1 MPAAARLSLLLAC
14 FLWAISFVATKV
26 ALETVPPLTVV
37 TLRLVMSALC
47 FAAWAAVAGGLGVG
61 RGWWPRLLLLSLIG
75 AALHY
80 GTQTVGLQYT
90 SASNASLYAIT
101 APITIALLGA
111 LLLKERLGLRTIV
124 GISVAVAGVLVVMGP
139 QTLLALSLP
148 TRLLGDLLVLAS
160 IVMWGLFTVL
170 GKRATDELGALSVTA
185 AVTVMGALWMV
196 PVGLAEI
203 HARSFSLAMI
213 SPRAWLAIGFLGV
226 TCSFLATLL
235 YFAALARTDSRKV
248 GVYLYTIPPMTAA
261 IAALSLGESLTLG
274 FLAGSVL
281 VFAGVALTESG

>member
-261 IAALSLGESLTLG
+261 IAAVSLGESLTLG

>member
-1 MPAAARLSLLLAC
+1 MPAAARLSLLVAC

-26 ALETVPPLTVV
+26 ALESVPPLTVV
-37 TLRLVMSALC
+37 TLRLLVSALC
-47 FAAWAAVAGGLGVG
+47 FGAWVAVAGGLEVG
-61 RGWWPRLLLLSLIG
+61 RAWLPRLLLLSLVG

-111 LLLKERLGLRTIV
+111 LLLKERLGLRTVV
-124 GISVAVAGVLVVMGP
+124 GITLAVAGVLVVMGP
-139 QTLLALSLP
+139 RTLLALSLP

-160 IVMWGLFTVL
+160 IAMWGLFTVL
-170 GKRATDELGALSVTA
+170 GKKATDELGALSVTA

-196 PVGLAEI
+196 PVGLAEM
-203 HARSFSLAMI
+203 HYRSFSLGMV
-213 SPRAWLAIGFLGV
+213 PLRGWLAIGFLGV

-248 GVYLYTIPPMTAA
+248 GVYLYTVPPMTAA
-261 IAALSLGESLTLG
+261 IAAVSLGESLTLG

-281 VFAGVALTESG
+281 VLAGVALTESG

>member
-14 FLWAISFVATKV
+14 FLWAVSFVATKV

-261 IAALSLGESLTLG
+261 IAAVSLGESLTLG